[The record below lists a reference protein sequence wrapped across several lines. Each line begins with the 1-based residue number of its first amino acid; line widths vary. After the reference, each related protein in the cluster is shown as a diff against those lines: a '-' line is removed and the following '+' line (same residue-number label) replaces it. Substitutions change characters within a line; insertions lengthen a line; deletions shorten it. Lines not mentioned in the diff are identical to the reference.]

1 MKLILAPRASA
12 ILYHLLAG
20 RADFRPWLLPA
31 NICPIVPMTFF
42 KARVP
47 FEFVDISAAT
57 LHMDLEQAEEK
68 IRKGKFGGLLYAHT
82 YGDPSTPL
90 AFFSAV
96 KALQPDLLLLDDRC
110 LCVPDLEP
118 METPADAVLYSTGY
132 AKIAELGFGGYAF
145 ARNALAYRAARLP
158 FDPAHHEKMERDY
171 KEAVRKRERFVYRDS
186 AWLQIDPRH
195 SAWYDYSRQ
204 IEETKKA
211 SLIQRQTLNQIYESL
226 LPREIQLSPAYQIW
240 RFNIR
245 VGNQAEILNALFAAG
260 LFASSHYASLAGIM
274 ADGSAPRA
282 EALAGRVVNL
292 FNDKRFDEQKARQ
305 TCDVVLRNL

>member
-12 ILYHLLAG
+12 ILYNLLAG

-31 NICPIVPMTFF
+31 NICPVVPMTFF

-47 FEFVDISAAT
+47 FEFVDISAST
-57 LHMDLEQAEEK
+57 LHMDLGQAEEK

-90 AFFSAV
+90 EFFCAV

-110 LCVPDLEP
+110 LCVPDLAP
-118 METPADAVLYSTGY
+118 VETPADAVLYSTGY

-145 ARNALAYRAARLP
+145 AREALAYRAARLP

-171 KEAVRKRERFVYRDS
+171 KEAVRKRERFAYRDS
-186 AWLQIDPRH
+186 DWLQIDPPPP
-195 SAWYDYSRQ
+195 AWYDYSRQ

-226 LPREIQLSPAYQIW
+226 LPQEIQLSPAYQIW

-245 VGNQAEILNALFAAG
+245 VGNQAEILNAIFAAG

-282 EALAGRVVNL
+282 EALAGGVVNL

-305 TCDVVLRNL
+305 TCEVVLRNL

>member
-12 ILYHLLAG
+12 ILYNLLAG

-47 FEFVDISAAT
+47 FEFVDISAST

-82 YGDPSTPL
+82 YGDPAAPL
-90 AFFSAV
+90 EFFSAV

-118 METPADAVLYSTGY
+118 IETPADALLYSTGY

-145 ARNALAYRAARLP
+145 AREDLAYRAARLP
-158 FDPAHHEKMERDY
+158 FNPVHHEKMERDY
-171 KEAVRKRERFVYRDS
+171 KEALRKRERFVYRDS
-186 AWLQIDPRH
+186 DWLQIDPPPP
-195 SAWYDYSRQ
+195 AWYDYSRQ

-211 SLIQRQTLNQIYESL
+211 SLIQRLALNQIYESL

-245 VGNQAEILNALFAAG
+245 VGNQAEILNAIFAAG

-282 EALAGRVVNL
+282 EALAGGVVNL

-305 TCDVVLRNL
+305 TCDAILRNL